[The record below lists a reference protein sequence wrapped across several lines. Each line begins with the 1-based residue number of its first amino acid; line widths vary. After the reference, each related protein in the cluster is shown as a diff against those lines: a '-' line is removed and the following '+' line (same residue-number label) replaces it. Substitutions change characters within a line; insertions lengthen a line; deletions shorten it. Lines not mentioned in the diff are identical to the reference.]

1 MVKNDVGRKIKF
13 IRTKY
18 FDYTQ
23 HYMASKLNISQN
35 VYSRI
40 ESGQIKLEKDDERLK
55 QIASIFNMEI
65 DDILNL
71 SEKIVLNNCSNS
83 AGALYGD
90 MHNHNDV
97 EMIKQLYER
106 LLKETQEKYEALLK
120 KK

>member
-1 MVKNDVGRKIKF
+1 MEYKTLGRKIKF

-23 HYMASKLNISQN
+23 EYMANKLGISQN

-40 ESGQIKLEKDDERLK
+40 ESGQIKLEKEDERLK
-55 QIASIFNMEI
+55 QIATIFDMET
-65 DDILNL
+65 DEILNL
-71 SEKIVLNNCSNS
+71 NEKIVLNNCTNS
-83 AGALYGD
+83 EGALYGD

-120 KK
+120 FK